1 MKVKIGRDFYD
12 KKNDIIYTGGK
23 VEDVKEETA
32 LWMVRNN
39 LGHIIPNVRAGR
51 SVGINKKRTEK
62 TKAIEESQKKDR
74 MVRNTK
80 NK

>member
-32 LWMVRNN
+32 LWMVKNN

-51 SVGINKKRTEK
+51 SVSINNKKTK
-62 TKAIEESQKKDR
+62 KAKAIEESDKEDR
-74 MVRNTK
+74 MMRNTK